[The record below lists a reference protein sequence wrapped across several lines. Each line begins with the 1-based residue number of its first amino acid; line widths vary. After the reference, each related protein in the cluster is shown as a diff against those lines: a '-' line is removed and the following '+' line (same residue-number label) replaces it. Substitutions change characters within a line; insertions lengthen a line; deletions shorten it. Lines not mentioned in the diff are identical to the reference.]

1 MSGRQSQAAIKAHFR
16 SITNA
21 LSSDAAAVL
30 EKYHWDLQEA
40 VLAFL
45 SDPSQLKNVVAD
57 PELEQLYNR
66 YCDRTNPTI
75 ILIDGTLQYLA
86 DLGLD
91 PEDPRSLTLAY
102 ILKSP
107 QTGEFRRS
115 DWEATWMAAGLVSLP
130 QMRAHL
136 DACHH
141 DIYADRSKFEVFYR
155 YVFDFLR
162 GADTRVKSIPA
173 ADSAAYWRLLLP
185 DHPLACAERVRQWC
199 EFVEEGARPVTKDT
213 WNMWYKFYAQVVQ
226 PDPQALSAYD
236 EMSAWPS
243 LVDEYVEWLRDS
255 GRMAIHT

>member
-1 MSGRQSQAAIKAHFR
+1 MSARLSRAALEAHFR

-21 LSSDAAAVL
+21 LASDATATL
-30 EKYHWDLQEA
+30 EKYHWDLQAA

-45 SDPSQLKNVVAD
+45 SDPVIPQSAVAD
-57 PELEQLYNR
+57 PKLEQLFAR
-66 YCDRTNPTI
+66 YCDSADPST

-107 QTGEFRRS
+107 QTGEFRRG
-115 DWEATWMAAGLVSLP
+115 DFVATWAAAGASTLP

-136 DACHH
+136 DACHR
-141 DIYADRSKFEVFYR
+141 DIHADAAQFEPFYR
-155 YVFDFLR
+155 YVFEFVR
-162 GADTRVKSIPA
+162 GADARAKSIPA
-173 ADSAAYWRLLLP
+173 ADCAAYWRLLLAEGA
-185 DHPLACAERVRQWC
+185 DACAERVEQWC
-199 EFVEEGARPVTKDT
+199 QFVEEAARPVSKDT
-213 WNMWYKFYAQVVQ
+213 WNMWYKFYAQVVR

-243 LVDEYVEWLRDS
+243 MVDEYVEWLHDS
-255 GRMAIHT
+255 GRMDIHT

>member
-1 MSGRQSQAAIKAHFR
+1 MSARQSQAALKAHFR

-21 LSSDAAAVL
+21 LATDAAAIL
-30 EKYHWDLQEA
+30 EKYHWDLQTA

-45 SDPSQLKNVVAD
+45 SDPVHSQKAVAD
-57 PELEQLYNR
+57 PKLEQLFAR
-66 YCDRTNPTI
+66 YSDSADPST

-91 PEDPRSLTLAY
+91 PEDSRSLTLAY

-107 QTGEFRRS
+107 QTGEFKRG
-115 DWEATWMAAGLVSLP
+115 DFVAAWAAVGASTLP

-136 DACHH
+136 DARHH
-141 DIYADRSKFEVFYR
+141 DIYADATQFESFYR
-155 YVFDFLR
+155 YVFEFVR
-162 GADTRVKSIPA
+162 GADTRAKSISA
-173 ADSAAYWRLLLP
+173 ADSAAYWRLLLAEGSE
-185 DHPLACAERVRQWC
+185 ACAARVNQWC
-199 EFVEEGARPVTKDT
+199 EFVEEGERPVSKDT

-243 LVDEYVEWLRDS
+243 MVDEYVEWLHES
-255 GRMAIHT
+255 GRMAINT